1 MRNLASTTDV
11 LAEHVYAGLVTG
23 PPESSTAPGP
33 LPRIHSS
40 RCASDRASL
49 AVQHRGWWFYLDDA
63 DVASK
68 QIFLQIQILFLTR
81 LSQATR
87 GTQTTPLLTIPVK

>member
-1 MRNLASTTDV
+1 MRNVASTS
-11 LAEHVYAGLVTG
+11 LVTG
-23 PPESSTAPGP
+23 PPKALTDPGP

-40 RCASDRASL
+40 RYPPDRASL
-49 AVQHRGWWFYLDDA
+49 AVHHRGWWFYQDKA

-68 QIFLQIQILFLTR
+68 RIFLQIQILFLTR

-87 GTQTTPLLTIPVK
+87 GAQSTPLLTIPVK